1 MKTKSPE
8 LRDVTPRRE
17 IDMFDNMDRVFEPS
31 IAAGCGHSVSCCRR
45 GRR

>member
-17 IDMFDNMDRVFEPS
+17 IDMFDNMDRVFDTLYRGWMRPFSELLPE
-31 IAAGCGHSVSCCRR
+31 